1 MDGQR
6 AIARRMVIGL
16 PPGGLVPAW
25 EKDFAMFPPAG
36 VIVFAR
42 DFRDLEDLRRLVT
55 RLRDLARPRRI
66 IVSLDEEGGWVSQ
79 LAGHL
84 TVPPNAALLARGAGP
99 GDLEWVA
106 ETTARRLRALGFD
119 CD

>member
-1 MDGQR
+1 MRCIDQRTLGPRTLPRVDIEHGLPQRAVMDGQR

-36 VIVFAR
+36 VIAFAR
-42 DFRDLEDLRRLVT
+42 DFRDLDDLRRLIT

-66 IVSLDEEGGWVSQ
+66 FVSLDEEGGWVSQ

-84 TVPPNAALLARGAGP
+84 
-99 GDLEWVA
+99 
-106 ETTARRLRALGFD
+106 
-119 CD
+119 